1 MQLRAWMGLAP
12 LVLAPTLALAS
23 EPLELPLIVETGQ
36 RMQVNYVHT
45 KRQNDEIRSADVR
58 GQLHIIDA
66 DSDPANMLVE
76 WQTDSVR
83 VDGIEIDARSPQ
95 AADLMIGLPITYV
108 ASEALEPTRIFD
120 RADLMQRIFN
130 AEFFV
135 GIDNAARDQM
145 RDFFAKMDDVSFAQ
159 ILLKVPGYI
168 AICHDTALIP
178 GEPSEFE
185 TSFPSPVPGVTIK
198 GTGRY
203 LVEVDSAG
211 QVTVQLSS
219 TYDPDSIKD
228 MALEMM
234 KQAGAE
240 NMPSEEEIAQFKI
253 DRTDIT
259 NCDVDRDT
267 GWVQRMTFAS
277 EIISPAGEQGER
289 YDVDIFRIN

>member
-1 MQLRAWMGLAP
+1 MQLRAWMGLAS
-12 LVLAPTLALAS
+12 LALAPAVALAS

-45 KRQNDEIRSADVR
+45 KRQNDEIRSVDVR

-83 VDGIEIDARSPQ
+83 ADGFEIDARSPQ

-108 ASEALEPTRIFD
+108 ASEALEPLRIFD
-120 RADLMQRIFN
+120 RDDLMRRIFN
-130 AEFFV
+130 AEFLV
-135 GIDNAARDQM
+135 GVDNASRDKM
-145 RDFFAKMDDVSFAQ
+145 RDFFANMDDTSFAQ

-178 GEPSEFE
+178 GEPSEFDI
-185 TSFPSPVPGVTIK
+185 SFPSPVPGVTIK

-203 LVEVDSAG
+203 LVEVDSVGA
-211 QVTVQLSS
+211 VTVQMSS
-219 TYDPDSIKD
+219 TYDPESIKE
-228 MALEMM
+228 MALVMM
-234 KQAGAE
+234 KQAGVEDA
-240 NMPSEEEIAQFKI
+240 PSEEEIAQFRI
-253 DRTDIT
+253 ERTDIT

-277 EIISPAGEQGER
+277 EIITPAGEQGER